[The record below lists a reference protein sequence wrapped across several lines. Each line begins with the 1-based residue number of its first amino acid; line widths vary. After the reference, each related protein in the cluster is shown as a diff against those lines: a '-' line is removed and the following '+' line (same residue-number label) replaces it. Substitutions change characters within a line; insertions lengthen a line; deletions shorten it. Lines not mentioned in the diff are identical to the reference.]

1 MSTLTIVYA
10 TDEDIA
16 LRAPA
21 DFAILCPR
29 DQKLAAGS
37 DGTFLPNDPWTLRSA
52 SVDFSARGLAPGQVV
67 QLTKPT
73 ATFRPPGESLVVVS
87 VAPGAVTLRRKGQP
101 AGAGQ
106 PPGPSAGL
114 AGVEF
119 AIATLGP
126 QIERAS
132 YDLNRRYGVDY
143 LVMGRRAS
151 DLYDPREVCE
161 AAVLTVLSRQY
172 LAMSRETGD
181 GRDPFAA
188 KALLAKAELDDL
200 LDRVVVRWG
209 SPTVPGSASP
219 ATGRFST
226 RITR

>member
-1 MSTLTIVYA
+1 MNTLNIVYA

-29 DQKLAAGS
+29 DQKLAGGA
-37 DGTFLPNDPWTLRSA
+37 DGAFSPSDPWTLRST
-52 SVDFSARGLAPGQVV
+52 SVDFSARGLSPGQVV
-67 QLTKPT
+67 LLTKPT
-73 ATFRPPGESLVVVS
+73 ATFRPPGEALVIVS

-106 PPGPSAGL
+106 PPGPAVGL
-114 AGVEF
+114 SGVEF
-119 AIATLGP
+119 AINTLGP

-132 YDLNRRYGVDY
+132 YDLNRRYGVDD
-143 LVMGRRAS
+143 LVAGRRAA
-151 DLYDPREVCE
+151 DLHDRREVCE
-161 AAVLTVLSRQY
+161 ATVLTVLSRQY

-181 GRDPFAA
+181 QGDPFAA
-188 KALLAKAELDDL
+188 KAQLAKAELDEL

-209 SPTVPGSASP
+209 ADAAPSSS
-219 ATGRFST
+219 RFST